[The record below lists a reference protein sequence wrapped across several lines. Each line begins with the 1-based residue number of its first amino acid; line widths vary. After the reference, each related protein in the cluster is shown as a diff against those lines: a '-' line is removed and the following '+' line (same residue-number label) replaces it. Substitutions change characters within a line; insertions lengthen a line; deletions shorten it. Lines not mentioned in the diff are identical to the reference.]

1 MILDCGE
8 GTYGQLVRFFGKDE
22 VDDVLIKTKAI
33 YVSHLHADHHLG
45 LINIL
50 QNREQA
56 FNRHKL
62 PFTPVFLIAP
72 HQIQSWL
79 YLYHRSFEKLKHLY
93 DLVASTS
100 LIYNNSSIEPEF
112 GKKLFETLNMKI
124 IETVGVRHCPNAY
137 GVAVTGKTGW
147 KITYS
152 GDTMPCD
159 FLVTLGLNS
168 DLLIHEATMED
179 ELKHEAELKMHSTT
193 TEAIDIG
200 KKMRA
205 KFILLTHFS
214 QRYSKVPKINGD
226 LEQNVGI
233 AFDNMRVSL
242 GDLPKL
248 PMMYPV
254 LKSMFAESY
263 EEMENK
269 TTKKLLRIERDKQRA
284 AQASS

>member
-1 MILDCGE
+1 MVLDCGE
-8 GTYGQLVRFFGKDE
+8 GTYGQLVRFFGSE
-22 VDDVLIKTKAI
+22 VDDVLTKIKGI

-45 LINIL
+45 LISIL
-50 QNREQA
+50 QHRALA
-56 FNRHKL
+56 FEVKNI
-62 PFTPVFLIAP
+62 PFTPAYLIAP

-79 YLYHRSFEKLKHLY
+79 YLYHKNFEKLKHLY
-93 DLVASTS
+93 ELVAATS
-100 LIYNNSSIEPEF
+100 LAYSNGSLEPEF
-112 GKKLFETLNMKI
+112 KKSFYDSLNMEI

-137 GVAVTGKTGW
+137 GVAITGKEGW

-159 FLVTLGLNS
+159 FLVTLGQGS

-179 ELKHEAELKMHSTT
+179 ELKEEAELKMHSTT
-193 TEAIDIG
+193 SEAIDIG
-200 KKMRA
+200 KKMNA

-214 QRYSKVPKINGD
+214 QRYSKVPKINGELD
-226 LEQNVGI
+226 VNVGI

-242 GDLPKL
+242 SDLPKL

-254 LKSMFAESY
+254 LKTMFAESY

-269 TTKKLLRIERDKQRA
+269 TAKKQMRKEREKQRA
-284 AQASS
+284 LQP